1 MGSPFDVLRIE
12 PDADDEEVD
21 AAYRHRVME
30 THPDQGGSAA
40 EFQLVTEAYEAIKAD
55 GLPAEN
61 RFAAADAAGADSA
74 RAGDPRAGDSR
85 TGDPRAGGP
94 RAGDPRAGDPR
105 TDDEVGV
112 ETRVTYLNY
121 AVLDDYEWALDDD
134 DLFEKAAAADL
145 SHTDYG
151 QFLAQPGETLLEAAE
166 NRGFAWPFAC
176 RGGACANCA
185 VAVLD
190 GEIDMPVDHILPSE
204 MLARDIRLSCG
215 GRPITEELRVIY
227 NLKHLPDLDDLRLP
241 PHPFEN
247 AQAST

>member
-1 MGSPFDVLRIE
+1 MASPFDVLRIE
-12 PDADDEEVD
+12 PDADDGEIE
-21 AAYRHRVME
+21 AAYRRRVME
-30 THPDQGGSAA
+30 THPDQGGSPE
-40 EFQLVTEAYEAIKAD
+40 EFQLVTEAYEAIMAD
-55 GLPAEN
+55 GRPADN
-61 RFAAADAAGADSA
+61 RFADDGAAAAGY
-74 RAGDPRAGDSR
+74 
-85 TGDPRAGGP
+85 GP
-94 RAGDPRAGDPR
+94 DGYGP
-105 TDDEVGV
+105 DEEAGV

-121 AVLDDYEWALDDD
+121 TVLDDYGWAIDDED
-134 DLFEKAAAADL
+134 IFEKAAAANLD
-145 SHTDYG
+145 HTDFG
-151 QFLAQPGETLLEAAE
+151 QFLAQPGETLLQAAE

-204 MLARDIRLSCG
+204 MLARGIRLSCG
-215 GRPITEELRVIY
+215 GRPITEELRVVY

>member
-1 MGSPFDVLRIE
+1 MGSPFDVLRLD
-12 PDADDEEVD
+12 PDADDGEVE
-21 AAYRHRVME
+21 AAYRRRVME
-30 THPDQGGSAA
+30 THPDQGGSPE
-40 EFQLVTEAYEAIKAD
+40 EFQLVTEAYEAITAD
-55 GLPAEN
+55 GRPDDN
-61 RFAAADAAGADSA
+61 RFASDGAAGGGGRGR
-74 RAGDPRAGDSR
+74 RAPEE
-85 TGDPRAGGP
+85 
-94 RAGDPRAGDPR
+94 
-105 TDDEVGV
+105 EVGV

-121 AVLDDYEWALDDD
+121 TVLDDYGWAMDDE

-145 SHTDYG
+145 DHTDYG
-151 QFLAQPGETLLEAAE
+151 QFLAQPDETLLQAAE

-204 MLARDIRLSCG
+204 MLARGIRLSCG
-215 GRPITEELRVIY
+215 GRPITEELQVVF

-241 PHPFEN
+241 PDPFEN

>member
-12 PDADDEEVD
+12 PGADDEEVD
-21 AAYRHRVME
+21 AAYRRRVME

-55 GLPAEN
+55 GQPAEN
-61 RFAAADAAGADSA
+61 RFAADVTGAD
-74 RAGDPRAGDSR
+74 
-85 TGDPRAGGP
+85 TAGGDGA
-94 RAGDPRAGDPR
+94 RVGDPR

-145 SHTDYG
+145 SHRDYG
-151 QFLAQPGETLLEAAE
+151 QFLAQPDETLLQAAE

-204 MLARDIRLSCG
+204 MLARGIRLSCG
-215 GRPITEELRVIY
+215 GQPITEELQVVF

>member
-1 MGSPFDVLRIE
+1 MGSPFDVLCID
-12 PDADDEEVD
+12 PDADDGEVD
-21 AAYRHRVME
+21 AAYRRRVME

-40 EFQLVTEAYEAIKAD
+40 EFQLVTEAYEVIKAD

-61 RFAAADAAGADSA
+61 RFAVDAAGADGA
-74 RAGDPRAGDSR
+74 RAGDSR
-85 TGDPRAGGP
+85 PSDSRAGH
-94 RAGDPRAGDPR
+94 
-105 TDDEVGV
+105 EVGV

-134 DLFEKAAAADL
+134 ELFEKAAAADL

-151 QFLAQPGETLLEAAE
+151 QFLAKPGETLLEAAE

-204 MLARDIRLSCG
+204 MLARGIRLSCG

-227 NLKHLPDLDDLRLP
+227 NLKHLLDLDDLRLP

>member
-1 MGSPFDVLRIE
+1 MASPFDVLRIE
-12 PDADDEEVD
+12 PDADDGDVE
-21 AAYRHRVME
+21 AAYRQRVME
-30 THPDQGGSAA
+30 THPDQGGSPE

-55 GLPAEN
+55 GQPADN
-61 RFAAADAAGADSA
+61 RFAGDGAVSDGSGGSGGRRGRA
-74 RAGDPRAGDSR
+74 RR
-85 TGDPRAGGP
+85 GP
-94 RAGDPRAGDPR
+94 RED
-105 TDDEVGV
+105 TGV

-121 AVLDDYEWALDDD
+121 TVLDDYGWAMNDE

-145 SHTDYG
+145 EHTDYG
-151 QFLAQPGETLLEAAE
+151 QFLAQPDETLLQAAE

-190 GEIDMPVDHILPSE
+190 GELDMPVDHILPPE
-204 MLARDIRLSCG
+204 MLARGIRLSCG
-215 GRPITEELRVIY
+215 GRPITEELQIVF